1 MKPETLYINGQ
12 WIAASDGGE
21 WAVTDPA
28 NEDILEF
35 VSFSSDKQDVENA
48 IEAASSALES
58 WRNTNVYTRARILS
72 DAARLMR
79 DKLDD
84 LATIA
89 VKESGKPF
97 AEARGEWLVATRF
110 FDWFAEE
117 CKRAY
122 GYTIPS
128 SRDGKRMMTIHQSLG
143 VVGIITAWNFPSYNP
158 ARSLSAALAAG
169 CTVVLKASEYTPLT
183 AIAMVKKL
191 EEAGLPKGV
200 VNLVNGEPGIIG
212 SALLDDARV
221 RKISFTGSTAVGE
234 YLYKNGWP
242 NLTRLSLELGGNAPV
257 IITENTDIEMLAKQ
271 SVISKSRNCGQVC
284 VAPQRFIIHESIA
297 SSFLDQCVEHAKNL
311 VLGHGLAEDTQMG
324 PLINAKQR
332 ERLETMLKEA
342 KGEGAEIL
350 CGGERPETPEKGFF
364 FKPTIALDKQARSS
378 LFHKEIF
385 GPVMP
390 VTTYASIEEAI
401 KLANETEYGLA
412 AYAFSKDLNEAL
424 YLAEKLEFGM
434 VGINEW
440 APHATEAPFG
450 GWKKSGMGAE
460 GGHTGLYEYLE
471 EKLISIGGLNF

>member
-1 MKPETLYINGQ
+1 MKPETLYINGK
-12 WIAASDGGE
+12 WVAASDNGE

-28 NEDILEF
+28 NEEIIEF
-35 VSFSSDKQDVENA
+35 VSFTSDKQDVEDA
-48 IEAASSALES
+48 IEAAFSAVES
-58 WRNTNVYTRARILS
+58 WRNTNIYTRASILS
-72 DAARLMR
+72 NAAKLMR
-79 DKLDD
+79 DNLDE
-84 LATIA
+84 LARLA

-110 FDWFAEE
+110 FDWFAGE

-128 SRDGKRMMTIHQSLG
+128 SRDGKRMMTIRQSLG

-169 CTVVLKASEYTPLT
+169 CSVILKASEYTPLT

-200 VNLVNGEPGIIG
+200 VNLINGEPGIIG
-212 SALLDDARV
+212 DALLADARV
-221 RKISFTGSTAVGE
+221 RKISFTGSTVVGQ
-234 YLYKNGWP
+234 YLYKNAWA

-257 IITENTDIEMLAKQ
+257 IITEKSDIENLAHQ
-271 SVISKSRNCGQVC
+271 AVVTKSRNCGQVC
-284 VAPQRFIIHESIA
+284 VAPQRFILHESIA
-297 SSFLDQCVEHAKNL
+297 ESFLEQCVEHAKSL
-311 VLGHGLAEDTQMG
+311 VLGHGLSESTQMG

-332 ERLETMLKEA
+332 ERLEEMLTEA
-342 KGEGAEIL
+342 KSQGVEIL
-350 CGGERPETPEKGFF
+350 CGGQRPGSPEKGYF
-364 FKPTIALDKQARSS
+364 FKPTIALDTKAKSS
-378 LFHKEIF
+378 LFQKEIF

-390 VTTYASIEEAI
+390 VTTYKSLEEAV
-401 KLANETEYGLA
+401 KLANQTEYGLA

-460 GGHTGLYEYLE
+460 GGHTGLYEYME